1 MNFLSAESFDDFLA
15 ELSKANTTSRQIRV
29 AGGKAKE
36 MAFFRSSVQAK
47 HEIRRAQLEK
57 TECVALNNLSEVH
70 QPAQFFSRRW
80 NFDGQDRVSCLG
92 RSEHMTDRADAANA
106 RCDSGQFAHRTA
118 FAELFETAK
127 LGDMKLRIGD
137 IPGIIQENADFCVSL
152 DAGDRIDDNSL
163 SHGLSK
169 FDVSTGQNRRFALE

>member
-1 MNFLSAESFDDFLA
+1 QEIWRTQMEETES
-15 ELSKANTTSRQIRV
+15 
-29 AGGKAKE
+29 
-36 MAFFRSSVQAK
+36 MA
-47 HEIRRAQLEK
+47 LD
-57 TECVALNNLSEVH
+57 NLSEVH

-106 RCDSGQFAHRTA
+106 RCDPGQFAHWPA
-118 FAELFETAK
+118 FAELFESTK
-127 LGDMKLRIGD
+127 FGDMELRLRD
-137 IPGIIQENADFCVSL
+137 IPGIIQEDADFCVSL

-169 FDVSTGQNRRFALE
+169 FDFSTGQNRGFALE